1 METIKIKNKEYEIK
15 ENEDKSLTLTEI
27 KKNEIKKVKTSPD
40 FNELYYFINDNEN
53 VVVGCFNSN
62 IDAKR
67 WVAGNGFFTQE
78 EAEKELE
85 RRKVFQLLKDFKLK
99 NDNGEL
105 DWENFKQKKWAIVID
120 GCEKNKVYCTHTCTI
135 RDLNTIYFS
144 SKDILDQA
152 IYKIGEKRIYNAFK

>member
-1 METIKIKNKEYEIK
+1 MEIKTIKIDNKEYEIK
-15 ENEDKSLTLTEI
+15 VNEDKTLTLTEI
-27 KKNEIKKVKTSPD
+27 KKVKTRPD
-40 FNELYYFINDNEN
+40 IDEKYYYIFTTGI
-53 VVVGCFNSN
+53 
-62 IDAKR
+62 IDDGIFDSYYGER
-67 WVAGNGFFTQE
+67 TWNAGNAFFTKE
-78 EAEKELE
+78 EAEKEVE

-105 DWENFKQKKWAIVID
+105 DWENSKQKKWAIVID

-144 SKDILDQA
+144 SKDILEQA